1 MGGGDDRGWGAAPL
15 RFLGGRQELCP
26 KGAKP
31 GESLAEV
38 GDGGMGGGA
47 GLGAAGNQTLESD
60 QPGVQTWL
68 CVTVAKPHSD
78 QTRTWFHSLQVL
90 VEWVPKVI

>member
-1 MGGGDDRGWGAAPL
+1 
-15 RFLGGRQELCP
+15 
-26 KGAKP
+26 
-31 GESLAEV
+31 
-38 GDGGMGGGA
+38 MGGGA